1 MTSEK
6 ITELTQEEM
15 DAVIYDAREG
25 DLETLTEIFEEIGG
39 ATLKTIKDD
48 ITLSTPI
55 HMACGNGHLE
65 LVKYLLNL
73 VSFEDALVLANQ
85 KNDTG
90 NTPLHWAS
98 FSGHLPIVQ
107 LLCEKYQS
115 DPFIKNELGH
125 DSIYEANNNEKEDIE
140 NWFLMKYAP
149 EDQISM
155 EDMGEDTKITYTP
168 GKESKEADDEAKKAE
183 ESKKTVLPEK
193 KTVEPTLEESTDN
206 LHIN

>member
-25 DLETLTEIFEEIGG
+25 DLESLREIFEEIGG
-39 ATLKTIKDD
+39 ATIKAIKDD

-55 HMACGNGHLE
+55 HMACANGHLE
-65 LVKYLLNL
+65 LLKYLLNL
-73 VSFEDALVLANQ
+73 VSLEEALVLANQ

-98 FSGHLPIVQ
+98 FNGHLPIVE
-107 LLCEKYQS
+107 LLCDKYQS

-125 DSIYEANNNEKEDIE
+125 DAIYEANNNEQEDIE

-149 EDQISM
+149 EDQINM
-155 EDMGEDTKITYTP
+155 EEIGEDTKITYTP

-183 ESKKTVLPEK
+183 ESKKTSSEDKP
-193 KTVEPTLEESTDN
+193 TIEPTLEESTN
-206 LHIN
+206 QLNIN